1 MNTDDSPRTLKPLP
15 AARAEAAAW
24 VARLH
29 GPHRDAA
36 TEASWRRW
44 MSESPSHA
52 QAFEL
57 VTDTWEKAQAL
68 RRRPLERLGIWELPG
83 FRIRFSHAVLAA
95 VLIAALAML
104 GTVLLLSAD
113 AR

>member
-1 MNTDDSPRTLKPLP
+1 MNTDDSSKTLKPLP

-29 GPHRDAA
+29 GPNRDAA
-36 TEASWRRW
+36 AEASWRRW

-68 RRRPLERLGIWELPG
+68 RRRPFEKLGSWKLPG
-83 FRIRFSHAVLAA
+83 FRIRFSRAALAA
-95 VLIAALAML
+95 VLLALLAIL
-104 GTVLLLSAD
+104 GTALFLGVSL
-113 AR
+113 R